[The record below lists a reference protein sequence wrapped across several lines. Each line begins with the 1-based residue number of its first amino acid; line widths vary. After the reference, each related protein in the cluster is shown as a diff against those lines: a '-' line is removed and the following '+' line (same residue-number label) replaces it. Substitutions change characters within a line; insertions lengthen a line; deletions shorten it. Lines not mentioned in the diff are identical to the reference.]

1 MFFMI
6 DNGYVKGDQSYQ
18 VKITVKY
25 FDIGTD
31 KWQLKY
37 DSTGG
42 EKAAVAP
49 DGKNYIQK
57 TGTKQVKEV
66 IFTIPDGRFAGR
78 LTGGADFYLDSRA
91 PDGTLDGN
99 EWVHMVDVA
108 KQGSQ
113 PQATETP
120 TVTPTPTETSVPTA
134 TPTAT
139 PTTGSVEGIAF
150 ADTDGDTL
158 KGPGEPG
165 LPGAV
170 MALKLFP
177 ANTEAYT
184 ATSGADGVFRFAA
197 VTPGQYTLIEKSPP
211 PGYLPTTQIAMVF
224 QVKANDKLTGFNAGH
239 QQQATATPTAT
250 LTETAT
256 PTPTATPTATS
267 TVTLTPPAMRYTYLP
282 LVLK

>member
-1 MFFMI
+1 MTGEGKEAWVVRRTDQNTDPAKNNPFMFFMI

-37 DSTGG
+37 DSTSG

-57 TGTKQVKEV
+57 TGTKQLKEV
-66 IFTIPDGRFAGR
+66 TFTIADGKFAGR

-108 KQGSQ
+108 KQGSLPESRPIRRPSRRRPLRRQ
-113 PQATETP
+113 PPPSRRRRHLPRAAWKALPLLIP
-120 TVTPTPTETSVPTA
+120 TVTLSKDPS
-134 TPTAT
+134 
-139 PTTGSVEGIAF
+139 
-150 ADTDGDTL
+150 
-158 KGPGEPG
+158 EPG

-170 MALKLFP
+170 MVLKLFGT
-177 ANTEAYT
+177 NTESYT
-184 ATSGADGVFRFAA
+184 ATSDANGVYRFAA
-197 VTPGQYTLIEKSPP
+197 VAPGQYTLSEKSPP
-211 PGYLPTTQIAMVF
+211 PGYFLNTLYFTDVP
-224 QVKANDKLTGFNAGH
+224 GAG
-239 QQQATATPTAT
+239 
-250 LTETAT
+250 E
-256 PTPTATPTATS
+256 
-267 TVTLTPPAMRYTYLP
+267 
-282 LVLK
+282 